1 MKQSKIRVCVIG
13 VGRAGLIH
21 ARNFARGVPNARLV
35 AVADPVEEA
44 ARTACRELELETW
57 YSDYHDVMQDEA
69 IDAVVVVAPTVYHKE
84 IVVAAARAGKHIL
97 CEKPMAMTVA
107 ECDAML
113 QAVEEHKVK
122 LQIGFMRRF
131 DKSFLYAKERV
142 LAGDI
147 GEVVLVKSL
156 TRGPSI
162 PRPWQYDIAQ
172 SNGPLAEVNSHDIDT
187 VRWFT
192 ESEFKEI
199 YAIAGNYR
207 CPQARE
213 DFPDFYDN
221 VVMTGTFENGMQA
234 CIDGAVSVR
243 YGYDARTEIV
253 GTNGVLFVGRQRE
266 HDAVVCCQDRGI
278 VTPFTETWR
287 TLFIDA
293 YQREVQEFIES
304 ILDDKPPRVTGL
316 DGKMAVKVVNAGNR
330 SILEHRPITL

>member
-1 MKQSKIRVCVIG
+1 MKHSKIHVCVIG
-13 VGRAGLIH
+13 AGRAGLIH

-35 AVADPVEEA
+35 AVADPVEET
-44 ARTACRELELETW
+44 ARRACRELEVDTW
-57 YSDYHDVMQDEA
+57 YLDYRDVMQDEA
-69 IDAVVVVAPTVYHKE
+69 IDAVVVVAPTVYHKD

-113 QAVEEHKVK
+113 EAVEEHKVK

-131 DKSFLYAKERV
+131 DKSFRYAKERV

-162 PRPWQYDIAQ
+162 PQPWQYDISK
-172 SNGPLAEVNSHDIDT
+172 SNGTLAEVNSHDID
-187 VRWFT
+187 VMRWFAD
-192 ESEFKEI
+192 SEFKEI

-207 CPQARE
+207 CPQARQ

-221 VVMTGTFENGMQA
+221 LVMLGTFENGVQG
-234 CIDGAVSVR
+234 CLDGAASVR
-243 YGYDARTEIV
+243 YGYDARAEIV
-253 GTNGVLFVGRQRE
+253 GTNGVLLVGRQRE
-266 HDAVVCCQDRGI
+266 YDAVVCCQDHGI

-287 TLFIDA
+287 TLFRDA
-293 YQREVQEFIES
+293 YRREDEEFIES
-304 ILDDKPPRVTGL
+304 ILADKPPRVTGL

-330 SILEHRPITL
+330 SILEKRPITL